1 MTGRTP
7 YVPEGAPL
15 PPKPVTQGYWPER
28 TRLPRLTRGLRL
40 RRRVLQ
46 ALARGLVRL
55 LARVEARGLEH
66 IPRQGPLV
74 LTVNHLGDADALV
87 VLAHLPWQPEV
98 LAAMELYDILP
109 IRWLLNL
116 YGAIWV
122 HRGRPDRRALRAALQ
137 ALAEG
142 RVVALA
148 PEGRQSVTRSLEE
161 GTEGAA
167 FLALKAGAPVLPVAL
182 TGTEDE
188 HVFGHLKRLRRPR
201 VSVTFGPPFSLNDLP
216 ASGPRFRAALQ
227 EGTERIMLAIA
238 RLLPPRYRGVY
249 REKVEE
255 ESGEK
260 REERREKMCRPE
272 KG

>member
-7 YVPEGAPL
+7 LVPEGAPL

-28 TRLPRLTRGLRL
+28 TRLPRLSRGLRW
-40 RRRVLQ
+40 RRRLLQ
-46 ALARGLVRL
+46 AVARTAVRTL
-55 LARVEARGLEH
+55 TRCEVRGLEH
-66 IPRQGPLV
+66 VPAHGPLL

-109 IRWLLNL
+109 VRWLMNL

-122 HRGRPDRRALRAALQ
+122 HRGRPDRRALKAALQ
-137 ALAEG
+137 ALREG

-167 FLALKAGAPVLPVAL
+167 FLALKARVPVLPVAL

-188 HVFGHLKRLRRPR
+188 NVFGHLKRGRRPR
-201 VSVTFGPPFSLNDLP
+201 VSITFGPPFTLDDLP
-216 ASGPRFRAALQ
+216 ASGPGFRAALQ

-249 REKVEE
+249 RERVAAVEG
-255 ESGEK
+255 GEDQH
-260 REERREKMCRPE
+260 EI
-272 KG
+272 G

>member
-7 YVPEGAPL
+7 YIPEGAPL

-28 TRLPRLTRGLRL
+28 TRLPTLTRGLRF
-40 RRRVLQ
+40 RRRLLQ
-46 ALARGLVRL
+46 GLARLLVRL
-55 LARVEARGLEH
+55 LTRCEARGLEH
-66 IPRQGPLV
+66 IPPQGPLL
-74 LTVNHLGDADALV
+74 LTINHLGDADALV
-87 VLAHLPWQPEV
+87 VLAHLPWQPDV
-98 LAAMELYDILP
+98 LAAMELYDIKP
-109 IRWLLNL
+109 IRWLMNF

-167 FLALKAGAPVLPVAL
+167 FLALKARVPVLPVAL

-188 HVFGHLKRLRRPR
+188 NIFGQLKRFRRPR
-201 VSVTFGPPFSLNDLP
+201 VTITFGPLLRLDDLP
-216 ASGPRFRAALQ
+216 AAGPDFRAALQ

-249 REKVEE
+249 REKVEKE
-255 ESGEK
+255 EVQSGIQK
-260 REERREKMCRPE
+260 AQGAREA
-272 KG
+272 